1 MLACRDDHPLAEG
14 GPVPWSALSAMPVI
28 ALGSRSGTSRLV
40 NAQLAT
46 RAPSPAWRHEV
57 QHLSTL
63 VVMLEAGIG
72 VGIVPR
78 MAMAGLA
85 AHRLVARPLTEP
97 GLARRL
103 VLVERRGAT
112 LSPAAAALK
121 TMLVAALAEPSG
133 RTQEGD
139 EGTRPV

>member
-1 MLACRDDHPLAEG
+1 
-14 GPVPWSALSAMPVI
+14 
-28 ALGSRSGTSRLV
+28 
-40 NAQLAT
+40 
-46 RAPSPAWRHEV
+46 
-57 QHLSTL
+57 
-63 VVMLEAGIG
+63 MLEAGIG

-139 EGTRPV
+139 EGPRPV